1 MTYSQVG
8 TLLCF
13 LLFSLCCRRVFSDG
27 VIKIDRLLFS
37 YGHSA
42 SVNITSR
49 FCFTSASHS
58 RLFQNTRNIHRHT
71 NSCTFPL
78 GNDRK
83 IDTNTHRLL
92 FWGLQLFGSFVLL
105 LNCTTFNLFL
115 FSSSSCFKPPSSK
128 QPSHDC
134 EIVKLLR
141 FSLFIMICAQP
152 LTHRHTLVHAT
163 KAMQRNIHQN

>member
-58 RLFQNTRNIHRHT
+58 RLFQNTCNIHRHT

-78 GNDRK
+78 ENDRK

-92 FWGLQLFGSFVLL
+92 FWGLQFGSFVLL